1 MNASRYEYNEWTER
15 TFFPVAKV
23 HLDKVVNHLLA
34 KKMTVKT
41 YPLSP
46 NTSGVEVT
54 APIEEVIA
62 ALKDL
67 DFGRVGCWQFGPWWA
82 GS

>member
-1 MNASRYEYNEWTER
+1 MKASYYEYNEWTER

-23 HLDKVVNHLLA
+23 HLDKVVKHLDA
-34 KKMTVKT
+34 KKMIVKT

-54 APIEEVIA
+54 APTEKVAA
-62 ALKDL
+62 ALADL
-67 DFGRVGCWQFGPWWA
+67 DFEKGGCWRLGRW
-82 GS
+82 